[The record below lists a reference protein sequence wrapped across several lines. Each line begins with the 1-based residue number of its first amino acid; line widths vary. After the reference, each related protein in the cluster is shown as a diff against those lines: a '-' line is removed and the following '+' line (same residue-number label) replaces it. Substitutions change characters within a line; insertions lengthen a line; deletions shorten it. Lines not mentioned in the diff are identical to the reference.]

1 VYIRRKRGG
10 SPDSPHDYLQLVE
23 GYRSDGRVRQRVI
36 ANLGRWDELVSDGS
50 LDRLVKSLGRFSQ
63 QLRVLELA
71 RQPEVARCQARLW
84 GPVLVFRRLWE
95 EQGLPEILGKLAGK
109 RRLRFDVERVCFAL
123 ALQRLVAPGSDLSGS
138 RWLSEVVG
146 LEGIALAQLY
156 RTCRFLAEHKER
168 IEQELFRRT
177 RTLFDTTVDLVF
189 FDTTS
194 TYFEGEGSRLRRY
207 GWSKDHRSDRVQI
220 VIGVV
225 MSREGW
231 PLAGEV
237 YPGNTV
243 DLTTVE
249 SLIGLVKGRLALGR
263 VILVLDRGFVSREN
277 LAALAASGL
286 DYIVGARLRQVK
298 EVREQVLGRP
308 GRYQVV
314 RDNLRVKEVRVG
326 ERRYVV
332 CLNPEEAIRDA
343 AERAALVRGLSERLA
358 EHGPKSLLR
367 NRGYGRYL
375 RMESSGAKIDARA
388 VASDARFD
396 GKYVLETNTTLGAA
410 EAAEAY
416 RSLWQVEH
424 AFRDLKSTLAVR
436 PIFHRSDANV
446 VGHVFGAF
454 LALRLEIAL
463 QKKLAGLG
471 VRVPWSR
478 LLADLSA
485 LKAVEITLDGKE
497 YVVRTDLAG
506 DCYRAFQAVGLRP
519 PPRIQS
525 AGSGQ
530 LLCH

>member
-1 VYIRRKRGG
+1 MYVRLKRGG
-10 SPDSPHDYLQLVE
+10 SPDSPHDYLQVVE
-23 GYRSDGRVRQRVI
+23 GYRSDGRVKQRVV
-36 ANLGRWDELVSDGS
+36 ANLGRLDELVKDGA

-71 RQPEVARCQARLW
+71 RTPEVERCQARLW
-84 GPVLVFRRLWE
+84 GPALVFRRLWE
-95 EQGLPEILGKLAGK
+95 EQGLPQILGGLAGK
-109 RRLRFDVERVCFAL
+109 RRLRIDVERVCFAL

-138 RWLSEVVG
+138 RWMSEVVG
-146 LEGIALAQLY
+146 LEGISLAHLY
-156 RTCRFLAEHKER
+156 RACRFLAEHKER
-168 IEQELFRRT
+168 IEQELFLRT

-207 GWSKDHRSDRVQI
+207 GFSKDHRPDRVQI
-220 VIGVV
+220 VVGVV

-231 PLAGEV
+231 PLACEV

-243 DLTTVE
+243 DITTVE
-249 SLIGLVKGRLALGR
+249 SLIRLLKGRLALGR
-263 VILVLDRGFVSREN
+263 VILVLDRGFVSRKN
-277 LAALAASGL
+277 LTALAASGL
-286 DYIVGARLRQVK
+286 DYIVGARLRQAK

-332 CLNPEEAIRDA
+332 CLNPEEVIRDA
-343 AERAALVRGLSERLA
+343 AERAALLRGLAQRLA

-375 RMESSGAKIDARA
+375 RIESKGVEIDPRA
-388 VASDARFD
+388 VAADARFD
-396 GKYVLETNTTLGAA
+396 GKYVLETNTTLRAA
-410 EAAEAY
+410 EAAQAY

-463 QKKLAGLG
+463 QKKLAKLG
-471 VRVPWSR
+471 ARPPWSR
-478 LLADLSA
+478 LLTDLSA
-485 LKAVEITLDGKE
+485 LKAVQITLDGKE
-497 YVVRTDLAG
+497 YVVRTDLVG

-519 PPRIQS
+519 PPRIQP
-525 AGSGQ
+525 ADSGQ
-530 LLCH
+530 MLCH